1 MEDAKDLVYPCFA
14 EMLEISMISMI
25 SMISLKLRPV
35 IFYLSSH
42 LANKNSN
49 YF

>member
-25 SMISLKLRPV
+25 PLKLRPV
-35 IFYLSSH
+35 IFYLSSY
-42 LANKNSN
+42 LANKNSS